1 MRSPAC
7 RPSPVWQGHSQLFH
21 RGRAVHA
28 RALLTGLPVKDQRAL
43 LNDVDPAKWREIA
56 ETVDGFARIL
66 PQLVLL
72 TAVWQ
77 RSFPTASRLIGA
89 A

>member
-1 MRSPAC
+1 LAGM
-7 RPSPVWQGHSQLFH
+7 
-21 RGRAVHA
+21 
-28 RALLTGLPVKDQRAL
+28 PVKDHRAIL
-43 LNDVDPAKWREIA
+43 KDLNPAQWRDIE
-56 ETVDGFARIL
+56 ETVDGFARLL
-66 PQLVLL
+66 PQFTLL